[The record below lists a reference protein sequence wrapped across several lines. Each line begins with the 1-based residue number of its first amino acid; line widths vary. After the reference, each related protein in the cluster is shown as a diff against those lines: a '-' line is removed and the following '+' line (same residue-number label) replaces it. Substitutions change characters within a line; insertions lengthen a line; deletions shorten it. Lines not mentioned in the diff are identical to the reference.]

1 MRQLANRRRTQQKKD
16 GDPCFIPE
24 IIQQLCRNHNYL
36 VARPSVHRG
45 EARAGV
51 ALLSRRKKVLN
62 RGSYSVVEALASLGS
77 DFVLDEEL
85 VALDSQGRPS
95 FWLLQSTIPQ
105 LLPIYVTHS
114 IY

>member
-16 GDPCFIPE
+16 GDPCFIPK

-36 VARPSVHRG
+36 VARRSAHRG
-45 EARAGV
+45 EAPGWG
-51 ALLSRRKKVLN
+51 SRYLVPKKVLN
-62 RGSYSVVEALASLGS
+62 RGSSSVVAALASLGS

-95 FWLLQSTIPQ
+95 F
-105 LLPIYVTHS
+105 
-114 IY
+114 